1 MRNDAAVIVSWVV
14 GLGLILAAWRL
25 FDYLVATML

>member
-1 MRNDAAVIVSWVV
+1 LTDKTIVVSWIV
-14 GLGLILAAWRL
+14 GLGLVLFAWRL